1 MWWESLI
8 AVFGALGGV
17 ETIKY
22 FLNRKTN
29 SRIAI
34 AEAESAEFH
43 TLEETVQFL
52 QTQLQEKEERFAN
65 QTERLRKTQ
74 DELFSE
80 RESRHAAELELALK
94 RCDDSGCPYRRP
106 PNAYTPPAPKQT
118 KDEFHSQKILPK

>member
-80 RESRHAAELELALK
+80 REARHAAELELALK
-94 RCDDSGCPYRRP
+94 RCDDRECPYRRP
-106 PNAYTPPAPKQT
+106 PNAYTPPASGQT
-118 KDEFHSQKILPK
+118 KDEFHSQKQLPQ